1 MKNENMELKTTLD
14 ENLTEKFKAVKEHMG
29 VNSNQSVLAVLI
41 STEYSR
47 IQARK
52 YRKVFIGKEVYAEA
66 KKMAEARGK
75 TVDMYV
81 KELTED
87 MLRKA
92 REA

>member
-1 MKNENMELKTTLD
+1 MELKTTLN
-14 ENLTEKFKAVKEHMG
+14 EQMTEKFKAVKEHFG
-29 VNSNQSVLAVLI
+29 VNSNQSVIGLLVSA
-41 STEYSR
+41 EFDR
-47 IQARK
+47 IEARK
-52 YRKVFIGKEVYAEA
+52 YRKVFIGKETYAEA

-92 REA
+92 RET

>member
-1 MKNENMELKTTLD
+1 MELKMD
-14 ENLTEKFKAVKEHMG
+14 EELTEKFKVVKENMG
-29 VNSNQSVLAVLI
+29 VNSNQSVIALLVSA
-41 STEYSR
+41 EFDR
-47 IQARK
+47 IEARK
-52 YRKVFIGKEVYAEA
+52 YRKVFIGKETYAEA

-92 REA
+92 RET

>member
-1 MKNENMELKTTLD
+1 MELKMD
-14 ENLTEKFKAVKEHMG
+14 EELTEKFKAVKEHMG

-47 IQARK
+47 IQVRK

-66 KKMAEARGK
+66 KKAAEARGK
-75 TVDMYV
+75 TVDTYV